1 MYALQRM
8 NGGKL
13 RGEKPAIAI
22 LHAHILKQ
30 RTPCTSSRLQ
40 LDCHLQY
47 NTKIFAKNI
56 QYTYTYIIIILIII
70 LLEYTKQKDRASM
83 HPNP

>member
-22 LHAHILKQ
+22 LYAHILKQ

-40 LDCHLQY
+40 LEYHLQY
-47 NTKIFAKNI
+47 NTKIFAKKYSVCI
-56 QYTYTYIIIILIII
+56 YI
-70 LLEYTKQKDRASM
+70 YNNNFNNNFT
-83 HPNP
+83 